1 MNIKTLTGG
10 IILFIALL
18 SVSCDREPLLPPEP
32 VIDYVTIAQLRD
44 MYESG
49 IVIIDTNIYIQGIIT
64 LTPEFG
70 NVPSFVAYIQ
80 DSTAGI
86 CLTVAGTNTFA
97 MNSEVKIFCRGI
109 SFTPYNGLLQ
119 FGDIDLTTKQVELIN
134 LTAEVPEPVS
144 VTMDELLNGEHQA
157 EYVSITGVQFEAA
170 GTFSGTKVL
179 TDCNSELDVY
189 TRSAA
194 TFAGTALPAGNG
206 TFKGIAS
213 IFNSI
218 QLLLRDPAELDMTGD
233 ICGVP
238 SVTYLSQDFNTLSTN
253 YTNVTSL
260 TGWKTYSEAGTKT
273 WFSYKTSTLGPFI
286 ETTAYGSAQPSVI
299 TWMIAP
305 QIDLSAAVSPY
316 ISFESADGYDNGA
329 TLELFVSTDY
339 TGSSTPWTSTWTKLN
354 FTLPPSIPRG
364 SNPAFSAFISSG
376 KVELSAYIG
385 STLYLAWVYKGA
397 DFTPDTN
404 DKTTTWEVDN
414 VIIAE
419 E

>member
-49 IVIIDTNIYIQGIIT
+49 IVTIDTNIYIQGIIT
-64 LTPEFG
+64 LTPELG

-86 CLTVAGTNTFA
+86 CMTVAGTNTFA
-97 MNSEVKIFCRGI
+97 MNSEVKILCRGI
-109 SFTPYNGLLQ
+109 SFTLYNGLVQ

-179 TDCNSELDVY
+179 TDCNSDLDVY

-194 TFAGTALPAGNG
+194 TFAATALPTGNG

-218 QLLLRDPAELDMTGD
+218 QLLLRDPTELDMTGD

-238 SVTYLSQDFNTLSTN
+238 SVIYLSQDFNTIVQFADVSTI
-253 YTNVTSL
+253 S
-260 TGWKTYSEAGTKT
+260 GWKTYPEVGTKT
-273 WFSYKTSTLGPFI
+273 WYGNKTTTKGPWVQA
-286 ETTAYGSAQPSVI
+286 TAYNSAQTSVI

-316 ISFESADGYDNGA
+316 ISFESADGFDNGA
-329 TLELFVSTDY
+329 TLELFASTDY
-339 TGSSTPWTSTWTKLN
+339 TGSATPWTSTWTKLT
-354 FTLPPSIPRG
+354 FTLPPSTTG
-364 SNPAFSAFISSG
+364 TFSSFVSSG
-376 KVELSAYIG
+376 MVDLSAYIG
-385 STLYLAWVYKGA
+385 STVYFAWVYKGA
-397 DFTPDTN
+397 DLTGTAS

>member
-1 MNIKTLTGG
+1 MKIKNYISGLA
-10 IILFIALL
+10 LFTAMVM
-18 SVSCDREPLLPPEP
+18 VSCDREPMFPPDP
-32 VIDYVTIAQLRD
+32 VVDYVTIAQLRN
-44 MYESG
+44 MYNDG
-49 IVIIDTNIYIQGIIT
+49 IVTIDTNIYIQGIIT

-70 NVPSFVAYIQ
+70 NIPDFVAYIQ
-80 DSTAGI
+80 DTTAGI
-86 CLTVAGTNTFA
+86 CLTITGTNALT
-97 MNSEVKIFCRGI
+97 MNSEVKILCRGI
-109 SFTPYNGLLQ
+109 SFTLYNGLLQ
-119 FGDIDLTTKQVELIN
+119 FGDIDLTAKQVELIK

-144 VTMDELLNGEHQA
+144 VTIDELLNGEHQA
-157 EYVSITGVQFEAA
+157 EYVSVTGVQFDDP
-170 GTFSGTKVL
+170 GTFSGGKDL
-179 TDCNSELDVY
+179 TDCNSVVEVY
-189 TRSAA
+189 TRSVA
-194 TFAGTALPAGNG
+194 TFSGTALPTGNG

-213 IFNSI
+213 VFFTT
-218 QLLLRDPAELDMTGD
+218 QLLLRDPSELDMTGD

-253 YTNVTSL
+253 NTNVTSL

-286 ETTAYGSAQPSVI
+286 ETTAYGSGQPSVI

-305 QIDLSAAVSPY
+305 QIDLSPATNPY

-339 TGSSTPWTSTWTKLN
+339 NGSATPWTSTWTKLN

-364 SNPAFSAFISSG
+364 TYPAFSAFVSSG
-376 KVELSAYIG
+376 KIELSAYIG
-385 STLYLAWVYKGA
+385 STLYIAWVYKGA
-397 DFTPDTN
+397 DVTPDTN

-414 VIIAE
+414 VLIAE